1 MKCTAVQRKRDE
13 REGNEYKRVAAKGGK
28 AGQLD
33 GAPAHTPKTS
43 AHSAAARREKRGC
56 KTTMVSAMV

>member
-33 GAPAHTPKTS
+33 GVPVHIENFGSLSSGATRE
-43 AHSAAARREKRGC
+43 ARL
-56 KTTMVSAMV
+56 